1 MQFDIRAITAHGRQ
15 RLSIEALDALSARA
29 QALQMGYQVLS
40 VTAKMPHA
48 GLGLKAFGLKRPAN
62 VKSRFPL
69 VLFTRELIALLGS
82 GLSLTEALET
92 LAEKE
97 NRPETRA
104 VLEQVIRRLYEG
116 ERFSTAMAHAPQA
129 FSPLYV
135 SVVQAAEKTSDI
147 SAALTRFVAYQEQ
160 VDSLKKKVVAAA
172 MYPAMLLVAGGL
184 VALFLLGYVTP
195 RFAGV
200 YEGNLENLPWA
211 SRVLIEWGGILQT
224 HGAVAFFVLVALL
237 IVVVWGLRQPGTR
250 AAFSRT
256 VWRLPGLG
264 ERLRVFHLT
273 RFYRTVGMLLSGGI
287 PVVTALGMAE
297 GLLHPALR
305 ARVQGA
311 SRQIREGQA
320 LSVAME
326 ANGLSTPV
334 ASRLLRVGEKS
345 GRMGEMMESI
355 ARFHDEELARFV
367 EWFTRLI
374 EPVLMVVIGL
384 VIGVIVVLLYL
395 PIFEL
400 AGSLE

>member
-1 MQFDIRAITAHGRQ
+1 MQFDIRAITAQGRQ

-29 QALQMGYQVLS
+29 QAQQMGYQVLS
-40 VTAKMPHA
+40 VTSQMPHA

-116 ERFSTAMAHAPQA
+116 ERFSTAMARAPQA

-135 SVVQAAEKTSDI
+135 SVVQAAEKTSDL

-172 MYPAMLLVAGGL
+172 VYPAMLLVAGGL

-211 SRVLIEWGGILQT
+211 SRVLIEWGGMLQT
-224 HGAVAFFVLVALL
+224 QGAVAFFVLVALL
-237 IVVVWGLRQPGTR
+237 IVMVWGLRQPGTR

-305 ARVQGA
+305 VRLQGA

-326 ANGLSTPV
+326 ANGLATPV
-334 ASRLLRVGEKS
+334 ASRLLRVGERS

-384 VIGVIVVLLYL
+384 AIGVIVVLLYL

>member
-1 MQFDIRAITAHGRQ
+1 MQFDIRAITAQGRQ

-29 QALQMGYQVLS
+29 QAQQMGYQVLS
-40 VTAKMPHA
+40 VTAQMPHA

-116 ERFSTAMAHAPQA
+116 ERFSTAMARAPQA

-135 SVVQAAEKTSDI
+135 SVVQTAEKTSDL

-172 MYPAMLLVAGGL
+172 VYPAMLLVAGGL

-211 SRVLIEWGGILQT
+211 SRVLIEWGGMLQT
-224 HGAVAFFVLVALL
+224 QGAVAFFVLVALL
-237 IVVVWGLRQPGTR
+237 IVMVWGLRQPGTR

-305 ARVQGA
+305 VRLQGA

-326 ANGLSTPV
+326 ANGLATPV
-334 ASRLLRVGEKS
+334 ASRLLRVGERS